1 MLNKMFYTVSDPDP
15 DPVVFNETATV
26 PTLPPGM

>member
-15 DPVVFNETATV
+15 DLVVFNNTVTV
-26 PTLPPGM
+26 PTLAPGM